1 MADVRAD
8 RRAVHWMVPSPWQWQ
23 RSDTAEHSLLE
34 EGWKHPVLVIES
46 RAADLAEARHATAE
60 YVRDACP
67 WVDRDA
73 VVLVVSELL
82 GNAVRHTER
91 GDWILCLRSQG
102 AVLTADVQDT
112 STAPPAPRRP
122 DLAAGGGM
130 GWHIAED
137 LTSSLDVLP
146 HAHGKT
152 VRAEWHAVDGWQ
164 ADRPVGRRV
173 TRMALC

>member
-1 MADVRAD
+1 MADVRED
-8 RRAVHWMVPSPWQWQ
+8 RMAVHWRMPSPG
-23 RSDTAEHSLLE
+23 RRPGAAEHSLLE

-46 RAADLAEARHATAE
+46 RAADAALARRATAD

-73 VVLVVSELL
+73 VVLVVSELV
-82 GNAVRHTER
+82 GNAARHTER
-91 GDWILCLRSQG
+91 GDWLLYLRCQG
-102 AVLTADVQDT
+102 PVLIADVQDT

-122 DLAAGGGM
+122 DLAEGGGM

-137 LTSSLDVLP
+137 LTSSLTVLP
-146 HAHGKT
+146 HPHGKT
-152 VRAEWHAVDGWQ
+152 VRAEWHA
-164 ADRPVGRRV
+164 ADAEPANRPARRGS